1 MVVRMRALR
10 LTSILGA
17 VSAFVS
23 GLFGQNDAIPLTTA
37 DSISISVRNDD
48 RWLAASARRALESG
62 LYEVASEMANE
73 ILASGRS
80 IDATI
85 RAKLA
90 LIRIDAYL
98 AWGKVEDAS
107 RLIDNLEAAALTKTR

>member
-1 MVVRMRALR
+1 
-10 LTSILGA
+10 
-17 VSAFVS
+17 
-23 GLFGQNDAIPLTTA
+23 
-37 DSISISVRNDD
+37 
-48 RWLAASARRALESG
+48 
-62 LYEVASEMANE
+62 MANE

-107 RLIDNLEAAALTKTR
+107 RLIDNLEASGVDENSVALRKAMLAFAEESTQDAALAIASMDSSGLEPGERVWLAFLHGWLDAASGDFEKRPYRV